1 MEERIITVKHR
12 TSILI
17 LAAVVVSALSSLA
30 SAQVTVFDPFNYKVN
45 KEQVRRHWEVIERLD
60 KQIENQL
67 LILENWE
74 FTRLAPMLEAMKFV
88 RAPLDDAAEIFGD
101 TDLNGAL
108 EAQYPIDPAAYANRD
123 ATDMAELRRAWLASQ
138 RASVALA
145 RTVQNRVYSE
155 MEPTQ
160 TRIDEYVAQSN
171 VAPGP
176 TAATQAGNEI
186 IATLIAQLQAVHARE
201 IADTRAELEREA
213 EAQAEEAFARQR
225 REHLMRD
232 WNRPHNRAPS
242 TERGVTSRRQ
252 K

>member
-1 MEERIITVKHR
+1 MKYRPIT
-12 TSILI
+12 
-17 LAAVVVSALSSLA
+17 SLTAITTVAFLTNIA

-45 KEQVRRHWEVIERLD
+45 KEQVHRHWQVIERLD

-74 FTRLAPMLEAMKFV
+74 FTRLAPMLEAMRFV
-88 RAPLDDAAEIFGD
+88 RAPLDDAAEIFAD

-108 EAQYPIDPAAYANRD
+108 EAQYPIDPKAYASRD

-145 RTVQNRVYSE
+145 RTVQNRVYKE

-213 EAQAEEAFARQR
+213 QAQAEEAFARQR

-232 WNRPHNRAPS
+232 WNRGRNRPS
-242 TERGVTSRRQ
+242 SALRIVTGRSQ
-252 K
+252 E

>member
-1 MEERIITVKHR
+1 VKQR
-12 TSILI
+12 TAILL
-17 LAAVVVSALSSLA
+17 LAAATASALPA
-30 SAQVTVFDPFNYKVN
+30 IAPAQVTVFDPFNYKVN
-45 KEQVRRHWEVIERLD
+45 KEQVRRHWQVIERLD

-74 FTRLAPMLEAMKFV
+74 FTRLAPMLEAMRFV
-88 RAPLDDAAEIFGD
+88 RAPLDDAAEIFAD

-108 EAQYPIDPAAYANRD
+108 EAQYPIDPDAYAHRD
-123 ATDMAELRRAWLASQ
+123 ATDMVELRRAWLASQ

-160 TRIDEYVAQSN
+160 TRVDEYVVQSN
-171 VAPGP
+171 AAPGP

-213 EAQAEEAFARQR
+213 QAQAEEAFARQR

-232 WNRPHNRAPS
+232 WNHARNRPASAQRTVAGQES
-242 TERGVTSRRQ
+242 E
-252 K
+252 

>member
-1 MEERIITVKHR
+1 MQHR
-12 TSILI
+12 LSLS
-17 LAAVVVSALSSLA
+17 LVAVAAGMFLTNVA
-30 SAQVTVFDPFNYKVN
+30 SAQVTVFDPFNYEVN
-45 KEQVRRHWEVIERLD
+45 KDQVRKHREVIERLD

-67 LILENWE
+67 LILENWA
-74 FTRLAPMLEAMKFV
+74 FTRLAPMLEAMRFV
-88 RAPLDDAAEIFGD
+88 RAPLDDAAEIFAD

-108 EAQYPIDPAAYANRD
+108 EAQYPIDPDAYADRD

-171 VAPGP
+171 EAPGP

-186 IATLIAQLQAVHARE
+186 IATLIAQLQAIHARE

-213 EAQAEEAFARQR
+213 QAQAEEAFARQR

-232 WNRPHNRAPS
+232 WNRDRNRPAS
-242 TERGVTSRRQ
+242 TQRTVVRQ
-252 K
+252 SSE